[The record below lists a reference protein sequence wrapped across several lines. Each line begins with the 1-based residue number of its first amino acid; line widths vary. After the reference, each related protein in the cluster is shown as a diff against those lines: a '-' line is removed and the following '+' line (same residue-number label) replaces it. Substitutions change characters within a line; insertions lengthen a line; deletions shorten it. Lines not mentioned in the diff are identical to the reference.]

1 MNSIVIGSGFGG
13 IAAALRLKAKG
24 HKVKLIEKHPDL
36 GGRARVFKRNG
47 FIYDAGPTVITAPY
61 LINELFELFNKD
73 PKNYIELTP
82 LKIWYQFIFED
93 KTKFNYSGDEIE
105 MKDQIEKLSK
115 EDVNGYEKLVNFTK
129 KIFDKGFLEL
139 ADVPFDKPFVMMQQ
153 LPALLKLKSYKS
165 VYSLVSSYIKNEK
178 LRRMLSM
185 HPLLVGGNPFTTTS
199 IYGLILY
206 LEKKWGIHY
215 SVGGTGNIIK
225 GFEKL
230 MNEVGIEIIK
240 NTEVTEIITK
250 NNKISGVKLNNENEI
265 DADNVVCNA
274 DPPAFYEKM
283 LSKSNENSMLFNWK
297 KNRMEYSMGL
307 FVYYF
312 GTKKIYENVEHHT
325 IKFGNKYEEHLDDI
339 FNKKKLNNENEI
351 GADNVVCNAD
361 PPAFYEKMLSKS
373 NESSMLFNWKKNRME
388 YSMGLF
394 VYYFGTKKIYENVE
408 HHTIKFGNKY
418 KEHLDD
424 IFDKKKLNNDI
435 SYYLHRPTA
444 TDKTMAPEGNDCFYV
459 LVPVPNNQSKI
470 NWETEGEKMK
480 NLVIEKMEKDLM
492 PDLKNNIV
500 EDFYLTPDYFEK
512 ELNTKFG
519 SGFSIQ
525 PKFTQSAYFRFHNK
539 SEIYD
544 GLYFVG
550 AGTHPGAGVP
560 GVLSSAKVLDKLF

>member
-1 MNSIVIGSGFGG
+1 MNSVVIGSGFGG
-13 IAAALRLKAKG
+13 IAAAIRLKAKG
-24 HKVKLIEKHPDL
+24 HQVRLIEKHPDL
-36 GGRARVFKRNG
+36 GGRARVFKKNG
-47 FIYDAGPTVITAPY
+47 FIFDAGPTVITAPY
-61 LINELFELFNKD
+61 LINELFELFNKNPED
-73 PKNYIELTP
+73 YIKLTP

-93 KTKFNYSGDEIE
+93 QTRFNYSGDETE
-105 MKDQIEKLSK
+105 MKNQIRNFSK
-115 EDVNGYEKLVNFTK
+115 EDVVGYEKLVNFTK
-129 KIFDKGFLEL
+129 KIFDKGFSEL
-139 ADVPFDKPFVMMQQ
+139 ADVPFDKPLVMLQQ

-215 SVGGTGNIIK
+215 SMGGTGNIIK

-240 NTEVTEIITK
+240 NSEVTEIITK
-250 NNKISGVKLNNENEI
+250 NKKITGIKLDNTKQIEV
-265 DADNVVCNA
+265 DNVICNA
-274 DPPAFYEKM
+274 DPPSFYEKM
-283 LSKSNENSMLFNWK
+283 LSKDKDSSFFFKWK
-297 KNRMEYSMGL
+297 KNRMQYSMGL

-325 IKFGNKYEEHLDDI
+325 IKFGK
-339 FNKKKLNNENEI
+339 
-351 GADNVVCNAD
+351 
-361 PPAFYEKMLSKS
+361 
-373 NESSMLFNWKKNRME
+373 
-388 YSMGLF
+388 
-394 VYYFGTKKIYENVE
+394 
-408 HHTIKFGNKY
+408 KY

-424 IFDKKKLNNDI
+424 IFNKKKLNNDI

-444 TDKTMAPEGNDCFYV
+444 TDKTMAPKGNDCFYV
-459 LVPVPNNQSKI
+459 LVPVPNNQSRV
-470 NWETEGEKMK
+470 NWEIEGKKMK
-480 NLVIEKMEKDLM
+480 SLVIEKMEKDLM
-492 PDLKNNIV
+492 PNLRENIV
-500 EDFYLTPDYFEK
+500 EDFYLTPDYFEN

-539 SEIYD
+539 SEIFD

-560 GVLSSAKVLDKLF
+560 GVLSSAKVLNKLL

>member
-13 IAAALRLKAKG
+13 IAAALRLRAKG
-24 HKVKLIEKHPDL
+24 HDVTLIEKHQDL

-47 FIYDAGPTVITAPY
+47 FTFDGGPTVITAPY
-61 LINELFELFNKD
+61 LINELFELFKRNPKD
-73 PKNYIELTP
+73 YIELSP

-93 KTKFNYSGDEIE
+93 RSKFNYSGNENE
-105 MKDQIEKLSK
+105 MKAQIGELSE
-115 EDVNGYEKLVNFTK
+115 EDVQGYEKLVNFTK
-129 KIFDKGFLEL
+129 KIFDKGFTEL
-139 ADVPFDKPFVMMQQ
+139 ADVPFDRPFVMLQQ

-215 SVGGTGNIIK
+215 SMGGTGNIIK

-230 MNEVGIEIIK
+230 MNEVGIKVIKGNEVKKIISK
-240 NTEVTEIITK
+240 NTKIT
-250 NNKISGVKLNNENEI
+250 GVQLSNDNTIN
-265 DADNVVCNA
+265 ADIVICNA
-274 DPPAFYEKM
+274 DPPAVYEK
-283 LSKSNENSMLFNWK
+283 LLDGNSNNSFLFNWK
-297 KNRMEYSMGL
+297 K
-307 FVYYF
+307 
-312 GTKKIYENVEHHT
+312 K
-325 IKFGNKYEEHLDDI
+325 
-339 FNKKKLNNENEI
+339 
-351 GADNVVCNAD
+351 
-361 PPAFYEKMLSKS
+361 
-373 NESSMLFNWKKNRME
+373 RME

-424 IFDKKKLNNDI
+424 IFDKKKLNEDI
-435 SYYLHRPTA
+435 SYYLHRPSA
-444 TDKTMAPEGNDCFYV
+444 TDKSMAPEGNDCFYV
-459 LVPVPNNQSKI
+459 LVPVPNNQSGI
-470 NWETEGEKMK
+470 NWNTEGEKMK
-480 NLVIEKMEKDLM
+480 RLIINKMEKDLM
-492 PDLKNNIV
+492 PNLKENIV

-512 ELNTKFG
+512 DLNTKFG

-560 GVLSSAKVLDKLF
+560 GVLSSAKVLDKIL

>member
-13 IAAALRLKAKG
+13 IAAALRLRAKG
-24 HKVKLIEKHPDL
+24 HKVTLIEKHPDL
-36 GGRARVFKRNG
+36 GGRARVFKKNG
-47 FIYDAGPTVITAPY
+47 FTFDGGPTVITAPY
-61 LINELFELFNKD
+61 LINELFDLFKKNPKD
-73 PKNYIELTP
+73 YIKLTP

-93 KTKFNYSGDEIE
+93 KTKFDYSGNEIE
-105 MKDQIEKLSK
+105 MKNQIEKISI
-115 EDVNGYEKLVNFTK
+115 EDAKGYERLVKFTK
-129 KIFDKGFLEL
+129 KIFDKGFTEL
-139 ADVPFDKPFVMMQQ
+139 ANVPFDKPFVMMKQ

-165 VYSLVSSYIKNEK
+165 VYSLVSSYIKSEK

-185 HPLLVGGNPFTTTS
+185 HPLLVGGNPFSTTS

-215 SVGGTGNIIK
+215 SMGGTGNIIK
-225 GFEKL
+225 GYEKL
-230 MNEVGIEIIK
+230 MNEVGIKILKES
-240 NTEVTEIITK
+240 EVTKIISK
-250 NNKISGVKLNNENEI
+250 NNKISGVQINNQIDI
-265 DADNVVCNA
+265 DADNVICNA
-274 DPPAFYEKM
+274 DPPAVYEKL
-283 LSKSNENSMLFNWK
+283 LSQNNNNSLLFNWK

-312 GTKKIYENVEHHT
+312 GTKKIYENV
-325 IKFGNKYEEHLDDI
+325 K
-339 FNKKKLNNENEI
+339 
-351 GADNVVCNAD
+351 
-361 PPAFYEKMLSKS
+361 
-373 NESSMLFNWKKNRME
+373 
-388 YSMGLF
+388 
-394 VYYFGTKKIYENVE
+394 

-424 IFDKKKLNNDI
+424 IFDKKKLNEDI

-444 TDKTMAPEGNDCFYV
+444 TDKSMAPEGNDCFYV

-470 NWETEGEKMK
+470 DWDIEGEKIK
-480 NLVIEKMEKDLM
+480 KLVIDKMEKDLM
-492 PDLKNNIV
+492 PNLRENIV

-512 ELNTKFG
+512 DLNTKYG

-539 SEIYD
+539 SEVYD

-560 GVLSSAKVLDKLF
+560 GVLSSAKVLDKII

>member
-36 GGRARVFKRNG
+36 GGRARVFRRNG
-47 FIYDAGPTVITAPY
+47 FVFDGGPTVITAPY
-61 LINELFELFNKD
+61 LIDELFTLFKKNSKD
-73 PKNYIELTP
+73 YIELAP

-93 KTKFNYSGDEIE
+93 KHKFNYSGDEAD
-105 MKDQIEKLSK
+105 MKNQIEKLNK
-115 EDVNGYEKLVNFTK
+115 DDVKGYEELVNFTK
-129 KIFDKGFLEL
+129 KIFDKGFTEL
-139 ADVPFDKPFVMMQQ
+139 ADVSFDKPFVMMQQ

-165 VYSLVSSYIKNEK
+165 VYSLVSSYVKNEK

-215 SVGGTGNIIK
+215 SMGGTGNIIK
-225 GFEKL
+225 GFEKIIKD
-230 MNEVGIEIIK
+230 NEV
-240 NTEVTEIITK
+240 TK
-250 NNKISGVKLNNENEI
+250 IVSNNNKITGVQLNNHTNIE
-265 DADNVVCNA
+265 ADNVICNA
-274 DPPAFYEKM
+274 DPPAVYEK
-283 LSKSNENSMLFNWK
+283 LLNGNENSSFLFKWK

-312 GTKKIYENVEHHT
+312 GTKKIY
-325 IKFGNKYEEHLDDI
+325 D
-339 FNKKKLNNENEI
+339 
-351 GADNVVCNAD
+351 
-361 PPAFYEKMLSKS
+361 
-373 NESSMLFNWKKNRME
+373 
-388 YSMGLF
+388 
-394 VYYFGTKKIYENVE
+394 NVE

-424 IFDKKKLNNDI
+424 IFDKKKLNKDI
-435 SYYLHRPTA
+435 SYYLHRPSA
-444 TDKTMAPEGNDCFYV
+444 TDKSMAPEGNDCFYV
-459 LVPVPNNQSKI
+459 LVPVPNNQSGI
-470 NWETEGEKMK
+470 DWNVEGEKIK
-480 NLVIEKMEKDLM
+480 NLVVDKMEKDLM
-492 PDLKNNIV
+492 PNLKDNII

-512 ELNTKFG
+512 DLNTKFG

-560 GVLSSAKVLDKLF
+560 GVLSSAKVLDKIL

>member
-13 IAAALRLKAKG
+13 IAAALRLRAKG
-24 HKVKLIEKHPDL
+24 HKVTLIEKHPDL
-36 GGRARVFKRNG
+36 GGRARVFKKNG
-47 FIYDAGPTVITAPY
+47 FTFDGGPTVITAPY
-61 LINELFELFNKD
+61 LINELFDLFKKD
-73 PKNYIELTP
+73 PKDYIKLTP

-93 KTKFNYSGDEIE
+93 KTKFDYSGNESE
-105 MKDQIEKLSK
+105 MKNQIQKINNT
-115 EDVNGYEKLVNFTK
+115 DVKGYEKLVNFTK
-129 KIFDKGFLEL
+129 KIFDKGFTEL
-139 ADVPFDKPFVMMQQ
+139 ADVPFDKPFVMMKQ

-165 VYSLVSSYIKNEK
+165 VYSLVSSYIQNEK

-185 HPLLVGGNPFTTTS
+185 HPLLVGGNPFSTTS

-215 SVGGTGNIIK
+215 SMGGTGNIIK
-225 GFEKL
+225 GYEKL
-230 MNEVGIEIIK
+230 MSEVGIKILKES
-240 NTEVTEIITK
+240 EVTKIISK
-250 NNKISGVKLNNENEI
+250 NNKISGIQINNQIDI
-265 DADNVVCNA
+265 DADNVICNA
-274 DPPAFYEKM
+274 DPPAVYEK
-283 LSKSNENSMLFNWK
+283 LLGQTKNNS
-297 KNRMEYSMGL
+297 
-307 FVYYF
+307 
-312 GTKKIYENVEHHT
+312 I
-325 IKFGNKYEEHLDDI
+325 
-339 FNKKKLNNENEI
+339 
-351 GADNVVCNAD
+351 
-361 PPAFYEKMLSKS
+361 
-373 NESSMLFNWKKNRME
+373 LFNWKKNRME

-424 IFDKKKLNNDI
+424 IFDKKKLNQDI

-444 TDKTMAPEGNDCFYV
+444 TDKSMAPQGNDCFYV

-470 NWETEGEKMK
+470 NWDIEGKKMK
-480 NLVIEKMEKDLM
+480 KLVIEKMEKDLM
-492 PDLKNNIV
+492 PNLSENIV

-512 ELNTKFG
+512 DLNTKYG

-539 SEIYD
+539 SEVYD

-560 GVLSSAKVLDKLF
+560 GVLSSAKVLDKII

>member
-13 IAAALRLKAKG
+13 IAAALRLRAKG
-24 HKVKLIEKHPDL
+24 HDVTLIEKHQDL

-47 FIYDAGPTVITAPY
+47 FTFDGGPTVITAPY
-61 LINELFELFNKD
+61 LINELFELFKKNPKD
-73 PKNYIELTP
+73 YIELSP

-93 KTKFNYSGDEIE
+93 RSKFNYSGNENE
-105 MKDQIEKLSK
+105 MKAQIGELSQ
-115 EDVNGYEKLVNFTK
+115 EDVQGYEKLVNFTK
-129 KIFDKGFLEL
+129 KIFDKGFTEL
-139 ADVPFDKPFVMMQQ
+139 ADVPFDNPFVMMQQ

-215 SVGGTGNIIK
+215 SMGGTGNIIK

-230 MNEVGIEIIK
+230 MNEVGIKVIKGNEVKKIISK
-240 NTEVTEIITK
+240 NTKIT
-250 NNKISGVKLNNENEI
+250 GVQLSNDNTIN
-265 DADNVVCNA
+265 ADIVICNA
-274 DPPAFYEKM
+274 DPPAVYEK
-283 LSKSNENSMLFNWK
+283 LLDRNSNNSFLFNWK
-297 KNRMEYSMGL
+297 K
-307 FVYYF
+307 
-312 GTKKIYENVEHHT
+312 K
-325 IKFGNKYEEHLDDI
+325 
-339 FNKKKLNNENEI
+339 
-351 GADNVVCNAD
+351 
-361 PPAFYEKMLSKS
+361 
-373 NESSMLFNWKKNRME
+373 RME

-424 IFDKKKLNNDI
+424 IFDKKKLNEDI
-435 SYYLHRPTA
+435 SYYLHRPSA
-444 TDKTMAPEGNDCFYV
+444 TDKSMAPEGNDCFYV
-459 LVPVPNNQSKI
+459 LVPVPNNQSGI
-470 NWETEGEKMK
+470 DWNTEGEKMK
-480 NLVIEKMEKDLM
+480 SLIINKMEKDLM
-492 PDLKNNIV
+492 PNLKENIV

-512 ELNTKFG
+512 DLNTKFG

-560 GVLSSAKVLDKLF
+560 GVLSSAKVLDKIL

>member
-13 IAAALRLKAKG
+13 IAAALRLRAKG
-24 HKVKLIEKHPDL
+24 HEVTIIEKHPDL
-36 GGRARVFKRNG
+36 GGRARVFKKNG
-47 FIYDAGPTVITAPY
+47 FTFDGGPTVITAPY
-61 LINELFELFNKD
+61 LINELFDLFKKD
-73 PKNYIELTP
+73 PKDYIKLTP

-93 KTKFNYSGDEIE
+93 KTKFDYSGNDSE
-105 MKDQIEKLSK
+105 MKNQIQKINK
-115 EDVNGYEKLVNFTK
+115 DDVKGYERLVNFTK
-129 KIFDKGFLEL
+129 KIFDKGFTEL

-165 VYSLVSSYIKNEK
+165 VYSLVSSYIKSEK

-185 HPLLVGGNPFTTTS
+185 HPLLVGGNPFSTTS

-215 SVGGTGNIIK
+215 SMGGTGNIIK
-225 GFEKL
+225 GYEKL
-230 MNEVGIEIIK
+230 MNEVGIKILKES
-240 NTEVTEIITK
+240 EVTQIISK
-250 NNKISGVKLNNENEI
+250 NNKITGVQINNQTEI
-265 DADNVVCNA
+265 DADNVICNA
-274 DPPAFYEKM
+274 DPPAVYEKL
-283 LSKSNENSMLFNWK
+283 LSQKNNNS
-297 KNRMEYSMGL
+297 
-307 FVYYF
+307 
-312 GTKKIYENVEHHT
+312 I
-325 IKFGNKYEEHLDDI
+325 
-339 FNKKKLNNENEI
+339 
-351 GADNVVCNAD
+351 
-361 PPAFYEKMLSKS
+361 
-373 NESSMLFNWKKNRME
+373 LFNWKKNRME

-424 IFDKKKLNNDI
+424 IFDKKKLNQDI

-444 TDKTMAPEGNDCFYV
+444 TDKSMAPEGKDCFYV

-470 NWETEGEKMK
+470 DWDIEGEKMK
-480 NLVIEKMEKDLM
+480 KLVIDKMEKDLM
-492 PDLKNNIV
+492 PNLSENIV

-512 ELNTKFG
+512 DLNTKYG

-539 SEIYD
+539 SEVYD

-560 GVLSSAKVLDKLF
+560 GVLSSAKVLDKII

>member
-13 IAAALRLKAKG
+13 IAAALRLRAKG
-24 HKVKLIEKHPDL
+24 HDVTLIEKHQDL

-47 FIYDAGPTVITAPY
+47 FTFDGGPTVITAPY
-61 LINELFELFNKD
+61 LINELFELFKKNPKD
-73 PKNYIELTP
+73 YIELSP

-93 KTKFNYSGDEIE
+93 KSKFNYSGDELE
-105 MKDQIEKLSK
+105 MKKQIKKINEK
-115 EDVNGYEKLVNFTK
+115 DVEGYEKLVNFTK
-129 KIFDKGFLEL
+129 KIFDKGFTEL

-215 SVGGTGNIIK
+215 SMGGTGNIIK

-230 MNEVGIEIIK
+230 MNEVGIKVIKGNEVKKIISK
-240 NTEVTEIITK
+240 NTKIT
-250 NNKISGVKLNNENEI
+250 GVQLSNDNTIN
-265 DADNVVCNA
+265 ADIVICNA
-274 DPPAFYEKM
+274 DPPAVYEK
-283 LSKSNENSMLFNWK
+283 LLDGNSNNSFLFNWK
-297 KNRMEYSMGL
+297 K
-307 FVYYF
+307 
-312 GTKKIYENVEHHT
+312 K
-325 IKFGNKYEEHLDDI
+325 
-339 FNKKKLNNENEI
+339 
-351 GADNVVCNAD
+351 
-361 PPAFYEKMLSKS
+361 
-373 NESSMLFNWKKNRME
+373 RME

-424 IFDKKKLNNDI
+424 IFDKKKLNEDI
-435 SYYLHRPTA
+435 SYYLHRPSA
-444 TDKTMAPEGNDCFYV
+444 TDKSMAPEGNDCFYV
-459 LVPVPNNQSKI
+459 LVPVPNNQSGI
-470 NWETEGEKMK
+470 NWNTEGEKMK
-480 NLVIEKMEKDLM
+480 SLIINKMEKDLM
-492 PDLKNNIV
+492 PNLKENIV

-512 ELNTKFG
+512 DLNTKFG

-560 GVLSSAKVLDKLF
+560 GVLSSAKVLDKIL

>member
-24 HKVKLIEKHPDL
+24 HKVTLIEKHPDL
-36 GGRARVFKRNG
+36 GGRARVFRKNG
-47 FIYDAGPTVITAPY
+47 FIFDGGPTVITAPY
-61 LINELFELFNKD
+61 LINELFELFKKNPKD
-73 PKNYIELTP
+73 YIKLSP
-82 LKIWYQFIFED
+82 LKVWYQFVFED
-93 KTKFNYSGDEIE
+93 KSKFNYSGNENE
-105 MKDQIEKLSK
+105 MKAQIKELNK
-115 EDVNGYEKLVNFTK
+115 EDVEGYEKLVSFTK
-129 KIFDKGFLEL
+129 KIFDKGFTEL
-139 ADVPFDKPFVMMQQ
+139 ADIPFDKPFVMMQQ
-153 LPALLKLKSYKS
+153 LPSLLKLKSYKS

-215 SVGGTGNIIK
+215 SMGGTGNIIK

-230 MNEVGIEIIK
+230 MNEVGIKVIK
-240 NTEVTEIITK
+240 GNEVTKILSK
-250 NNKISGVKLNNENEI
+250 NNKITSIQLDNHDYI
-265 DADNVVCNA
+265 DADNVICNA
-274 DPPAFYEKM
+274 DPPAVYEK
-283 LSKSNENSMLFNWK
+283 LLDEKNNNSFLFKWK
-297 KNRMEYSMGL
+297 KKRMEYSMGL

-312 GTKKIYENVEHHT
+312 GTKKIYDDVEHHT
-325 IKFGNKYEEHLDDI
+325 IKFG
-339 FNKKKLNNENEI
+339 
-351 GADNVVCNAD
+351 
-361 PPAFYEKMLSKS
+361 S
-373 NESSMLFNWKKNRME
+373 
-388 YSMGLF
+388 
-394 VYYFGTKKIYENVE
+394 
-408 HHTIKFGNKY
+408 KY

-435 SYYLHRPTA
+435 SYYLHRPSA
-444 TDKTMAPEGNDCFYV
+444 TDKSMAPEGNDCFYV
-459 LVPVPNNQSKI
+459 LVPVPNNQSGI
-470 NWETEGEKMK
+470 DWSIEGDKMK
-480 NLVIEKMEKDLM
+480 KLIIDKMENDLM
-492 PDLKNNIV
+492 PNLRNNIV

-512 ELNTKFG
+512 DLNTKFG

-560 GVLSSAKVLDKLF
+560 GVLSSAKVLDKIL

>member
-13 IAAALRLKAKG
+13 IAAALRLRAKG
-24 HKVKLIEKHPDL
+24 HKVTLIEKHPDL
-36 GGRARVFKRNG
+36 GGRARVFKKNG
-47 FIYDAGPTVITAPY
+47 FTFDGGPTVITAPY
-61 LINELFELFNKD
+61 LINELFDLFKKD
-73 PKNYIELTP
+73 PKDYIKLTP

-93 KTKFNYSGDEIE
+93 KTKFDYSGNESE
-105 MKDQIEKLSK
+105 MKNQIQKINK
-115 EDVNGYEKLVNFTK
+115 TDVKGYEKLVNFTK
-129 KIFDKGFLEL
+129 KIFDKGFTEL
-139 ADVPFDKPFVMMQQ
+139 ADVPFDKPFVMLQQ

-215 SVGGTGNIIK
+215 SMGGTGNIIK

-230 MNEVGIEIIK
+230 MNEVGIKVIKGNEVKKIIS
-240 NTEVTEIITK
+240 K
-250 NNKISGVKLNNENEI
+250 NNKITGVQLNNDNTI
-265 DADNVVCNA
+265 NADIVICNA
-274 DPPAFYEKM
+274 DPPAVYEK
-283 LSKSNENSMLFNWK
+283 LLDGNNNNSFLFNWK
-297 KNRMEYSMGL
+297 K
-307 FVYYF
+307 
-312 GTKKIYENVEHHT
+312 K
-325 IKFGNKYEEHLDDI
+325 
-339 FNKKKLNNENEI
+339 
-351 GADNVVCNAD
+351 
-361 PPAFYEKMLSKS
+361 
-373 NESSMLFNWKKNRME
+373 RME

-424 IFDKKKLNNDI
+424 IFDKKKLNEDI
-435 SYYLHRPTA
+435 SYYLHRPSA
-444 TDKTMAPEGNDCFYV
+444 TDKSMAPEGNDCFYV
-459 LVPVPNNQSKI
+459 LVPVPNNQSGI
-470 NWETEGEKMK
+470 DWNTEGEKMK
-480 NLVIEKMEKDLM
+480 SLIINKMEKDLM
-492 PDLKNNIV
+492 PNLKENIV

-512 ELNTKFG
+512 DLNTKFG

-560 GVLSSAKVLDKLF
+560 GVLSSAKVLDKIL

>member
-13 IAAALRLKAKG
+13 IAAALRLRAKG
-24 HKVKLIEKHPDL
+24 HDVTLIEKHQDL

-47 FIYDAGPTVITAPY
+47 FTFDGGPTVITAPY
-61 LINELFELFNKD
+61 LINELFELFKKNPKD
-73 PKNYIELTP
+73 YIELSP

-93 KTKFNYSGDEIE
+93 RSKFNYSGNENE
-105 MKDQIEKLSK
+105 MKAQIGELSQ
-115 EDVNGYEKLVNFTK
+115 EDVQGYEKLVNFTK
-129 KIFDKGFLEL
+129 KIFDKGFTEL

-215 SVGGTGNIIK
+215 SMGGTGNIIK

-230 MNEVGIEIIK
+230 MNEVGIKVIKGNEVKKIISK
-240 NTEVTEIITK
+240 NTKIT
-250 NNKISGVKLNNENEI
+250 GVQLSNDNTIN
-265 DADNVVCNA
+265 ADIVICNA
-274 DPPAFYEKM
+274 DPPAVYEK
-283 LSKSNENSMLFNWK
+283 LLDGNNNNSFLFNWK
-297 KNRMEYSMGL
+297 K
-307 FVYYF
+307 
-312 GTKKIYENVEHHT
+312 K
-325 IKFGNKYEEHLDDI
+325 
-339 FNKKKLNNENEI
+339 
-351 GADNVVCNAD
+351 
-361 PPAFYEKMLSKS
+361 
-373 NESSMLFNWKKNRME
+373 RME

-424 IFDKKKLNNDI
+424 IFDKKKLNEDI
-435 SYYLHRPTA
+435 SYYLHRPSA
-444 TDKTMAPEGNDCFYV
+444 TDKSMAPEGNDCFYV
-459 LVPVPNNQSKI
+459 LVPVPNNQSGI
-470 NWETEGEKMK
+470 DWNTEGEKMK
-480 NLVIEKMEKDLM
+480 SLIINKMEKDLM
-492 PDLKNNIV
+492 PNLKKNIV

-512 ELNTKFG
+512 DLNTKFG

-560 GVLSSAKVLDKLF
+560 GVLSSAKVLDKIL

>member
-24 HKVKLIEKHPDL
+24 HKVTLIEKHPDL
-36 GGRARVFKRNG
+36 GGRARVFRKNG
-47 FIYDAGPTVITAPY
+47 FIFDGGPTVITAPY
-61 LINELFELFNKD
+61 LINELFELFKKNPKD
-73 PKNYIELTP
+73 YIKLSP
-82 LKIWYQFIFED
+82 LKVWYQFVFED
-93 KTKFNYSGDEIE
+93 KSKFNYSGNENE
-105 MKDQIEKLSK
+105 MKTQIKELNK
-115 EDVNGYEKLVNFTK
+115 EDVKGYEKLVNFTK
-129 KIFDKGFLEL
+129 KIFDKGFTEL
-139 ADVPFDKPFVMMQQ
+139 ADIPFDKPFVMMQQ
-153 LPALLKLKSYKS
+153 LPSLLKLKSYKS

-215 SVGGTGNIIK
+215 SMGGTGNIIK

-230 MNEVGIEIIK
+230 MNEVGIKVIK
-240 NTEVTEIITK
+240 GNEVTKILSK
-250 NNKISGVKLNNENEI
+250 NNKITSIQLDNHDYI
-265 DADNVVCNA
+265 DADNVICNA
-274 DPPAFYEKM
+274 DPPAVYEK
-283 LSKSNENSMLFNWK
+283 LLDEKNDNSFLFKWK
-297 KNRMEYSMGL
+297 KKRMEYSMGL

-312 GTKKIYENVEHHT
+312 GTKKIYDNVEHHT
-325 IKFGNKYEEHLDDI
+325 IKFG
-339 FNKKKLNNENEI
+339 
-351 GADNVVCNAD
+351 
-361 PPAFYEKMLSKS
+361 S
-373 NESSMLFNWKKNRME
+373 
-388 YSMGLF
+388 
-394 VYYFGTKKIYENVE
+394 
-408 HHTIKFGNKY
+408 KY

-435 SYYLHRPTA
+435 SYYLHRPSA
-444 TDKTMAPEGNDCFYV
+444 TDKSMAPEGNDCFYV
-459 LVPVPNNQSKI
+459 LVPVPNNQSGI
-470 NWETEGEKMK
+470 DWSIEGDKMK
-480 NLVIEKMEKDLM
+480 KLIIDKMENDLM
-492 PDLKNNIV
+492 PNLRNNIV

-512 ELNTKFG
+512 DLNTKFG

-560 GVLSSAKVLDKLF
+560 GVLSSAKVLDKIL